1 MQKSQEASG
10 QILVFC
16 AKVCKH
22 CQFPCHT
29 IHSNRVA
36 DCHKSQAW
44 RIYQCRHNTSTD
56 KFHRINLS
64 LHQNKSC
71 FTTWNCSSKAKQDQN
86 ILIWHFYFCPHST
99 SKFLSNLNLGQSL
112 LTRNSSGC
120 ERTKIP
126 AGCSSSWIPVC
137 CCYIVGCSFSTFLH
151 CAFSQSRLSVEL
163 NSSLL
168 RWQKIPPQL
177 READRLHGIM
187 RRKMGDF
194 HAAFTGDLSPLPGIA
209 GLPELAECGYIF
221 PTQNGCHSWQR
232 VDIPFPRIAE
242 VTSWSAYI
250 KGIFPDTDE
259 ENVPIK
265 KLKREIMDLWE
276 DERMTWH
283 CRDLSRC
290 WYDRGSTV

>member
-10 QILVFC
+10 QILVQ
-16 AKVCKH
+16 VCKH
-22 CQFPCHT
+22 CQCYT
-29 IHSNRVA
+29 IHSSWVA

-44 RIYQCRHNTSTD
+44 RIYQCRHHTSTD

-168 RWQKIPPQL
+168 AANSSPITGGRPASWDNAAQ
-177 READRLHGIM
+177 DGRLSCGLYG
-187 RRKMGDF
+187 RP
-194 HAAFTGDLSPLPGIA
+194 FTFA

-232 VDIPFPRIAE
+232 VDKPFPRIAE

-259 ENVPIK
+259 ENVPI
-265 KLKREIMDLWE
+265 
-276 DERMTWH
+276 
-283 CRDLSRC
+283 
-290 WYDRGSTV
+290 